1 MIPAMSNGSRIQLA
15 LGLLVG
21 TLGVAAFAACGGN
34 SATANGQTATNAPAA
49 DPLAVEP
56 TTLDM
61 GDLVPGESVTK
72 RVKLT
77 NRTNKPMKVT
87 NAVADCS
94 CTTPTWPANPI
105 APGATVETDISIKP
119 GPKQGVSLTKRV
131 TFTLEDGS
139 LAFLTVVGKV
149 GLFIEQSTETL
160 RGPSDDI
167 AAPAN
172 ETITL
177 RGADGTPFKIDAVE
191 PAFVTAD
198 NAETALNHTLT
209 VNWAKWRE
217 LKKPLKITILTN
229 HPKSPELVVSVRRT
243 ATPKPPAPTEP
254 KSQDSPH
261 TEE

>member
-1 MIPAMSNGSRIQLA
+1 MPHGSRIQLA
-15 LGLLVG
+15 LGLLAC
-21 TLGVAAFAACGGN
+21 TAAVAAFAACGGSTA
-34 SATANGQTATNAPAA
+34 SATNQSAANAPAA

-61 GDLVPGESVTK
+61 GDLVPGETITK

-77 NRTNKPMKVT
+77 NRTNKPIKVT

-149 GLFIEQSTETL
+149 GLFIEQSTDTL
-160 RGPSDDI
+160 RGPSDDV

-198 NAETALNHTLT
+198 NAETALTHTLT

-229 HPKSPELVVSVRRT
+229 HPKSSELMVAVRRT

-254 KSQDSPH
+254 KSQESQP
-261 TEE
+261 TAE